1 MTRSDGRGAARTP
14 APVPASPP
22 RTSKRRLALVVFAL
36 LAFSVF
42 VALGSWQVQRLQWKR
57 ALIERVEQR
66 VGAAP
71 VPAPGPER
79 WPAVTAESD
88 EYRHVQVSGRFLYDK
103 TSLVQAA
110 TVRGSGYW
118 VLTPLRT
125 PGNWLVL
132 VNRGFLPV
140 DATGRMTPLDDRNR
154 PAADVSVTGLLRISE
169 PGGGFLRKNDPAAGR
184 WYSRDVPAIASAHGL
199 GDVAPYFVDADASTG
214 TPGSGD
220 PVGGLTV
227 VSFRDNH
234 LVYALTW
241 YALALMVAGA
251 ALWVW
256 RLERR
261 RPAGDP
267 ARVDREGDDDSQD

>member
-1 MTRSDGRGAARTP
+1 M
-14 APVPASPP
+14 
-22 RTSKRRLALVVFAL
+22 
-36 LAFSVF
+36 
-42 VALGSWQVQRLQWKR
+42 
-57 ALIERVEQR
+57 E
-66 VGAAP
+66 
-71 VPAPGPER
+71 
-79 WPAVTAESD
+79 
-88 EYRHVQVSGRFLYDK
+88 
-103 TSLVQAA
+103 A
-110 TVRGSGYW
+110 T
-118 VLTPLRT
+118 
-125 PGNWLVL
+125 
-132 VNRGFLPV
+132 
-140 DATGRMTPLDDRNR
+140 
-154 PAADVSVTGLLRISE
+154 
-169 PGGGFLRKNDPAAGR
+169 GR

-199 GDVAPYFVDADASTG
+199 GDVAPYFVDADASMG